1 MLFRIVESQKVD
13 FISFSDNI
21 NKNREFASFMAKIHP
36 NLHTLSGKRQAHKAF
51 WHQNAGI
58 RAEAKKTLYKLIFLD
73 FDKKLEILTGKPWK
87 PERCSL
93 CLVPEN
99 EISNAK
105 EGIKFGYLA
114 ESDFENMKLRFAQA
128 LTAFKFRSENS
139 KAKKQIIDEIAKI
152 LVQ

>member
-13 FISFSDNI
+13 FISFIDNI
-21 NKNREFASFMAKIHP
+21 NKNREFASLMTKIYP
-36 NLHTLSGKRQAHKAF
+36 NLHALSGKRQAHKTF
-51 WHQNAGI
+51 WHQNAGL

-73 FDKKLEILTGKPWK
+73 FDKKLETLTGKPWL
-87 PERCSL
+87 PNRCCL

-99 EISNAK
+99 EIRSTKA
-105 EGIKFGYLA
+105 GINFGYLA

-128 LTAFKFRSENS
+128 LAEFKFSSENS
-139 KAKKQIIDEIAKI
+139 KAKEQTIAEIAKI